1 MSYAEGLSNTKP
13 FPYVDQGFRKYS
25 RPSGGITKQWKQWQW
40 VKIRQSGVY
49 VRRWFALA
57 GVFALFF
64 QRDASFIFYIA
75 FAALYADTQITR
87 RSVNARER

>member
-1 MSYAEGLSNTKP
+1 M
-13 FPYVDQGFRKYS
+13 
-25 RPSGGITKQWKQWQW
+25 
-40 VKIRQSGVY
+40 
-49 VRRWFALA
+49 RRWFALA